1 MENKENIY
9 KTSDDDNLDTFGSLR
24 AIIFVR
30 WITLFFGVFLLFSNE
45 DPNYVKENYLAIA
58 LIILLNI
65 FRSFSPINVTKN
77 TNLIY

>member
-30 WITLFFGVFLLFSNE
+30 WITLFWCIF
-45 DPNYVKENYLAIA
+45 
-58 LIILLNI
+58 II
-65 FRSFSPINVTKN
+65 FK
-77 TNLIY
+77 